1 MLGAA
6 RRRLFSVRVLGIID
20 VLVHDERG
28 ALHHTSRRVAS
39 FRQRRIVPTGRYP
52 PPWLCNFG
60 AYGPNT
66 RARTTPAVGKWCWVV
81 VCVWVR
87 TLVPAAFPSRICLMA
102 PYLPKISY
110 IWRSTRC
117 QQRECARAQA
127 RRRAGAQARRR
138 GRAGVLTSSEVILNG
153 RFLGTHVHA
162 LSESGHTSTERER
175 SPNTGAPNIQH
186 AVDLWREPRL
196 CTATTRAV
204 SVSRSKIP
212 GAARMATR
220 AHVALPPGGAA
231 HPSSRASAQR
241 RHFPAMNSVC
251 TSATGRVS
259 RYPAIPLTHMP
270 LCKHVQPRRSS
281 GKRRASTD
289 LGKMPI

>member
-1 MLGAA
+1 M
-6 RRRLFSVRVLGIID
+6 
-20 VLVHDERG
+20 
-28 ALHHTSRRVAS
+28 
-39 FRQRRIVPTGRYP
+39 
-52 PPWLCNFG
+52 
-60 AYGPNT
+60 
-66 RARTTPAVGKWCWVV
+66 
-81 VCVWVR
+81 
-87 TLVPAAFPSRICLMA
+87 
-102 PYLPKISY
+102 
-110 IWRSTRC
+110 
-117 QQRECARAQA
+117 
-127 RRRAGAQARRR
+127 
-138 GRAGVLTSSEVILNG
+138 LTSSEVILNG

-251 TSATGRVS
+251 TSATGSIPLS
-259 RYPAIPLTHMP
+259 RYPADPHAALQARPTAPIVRKAARIHRSRENADLMLNAAAPAMMP
-270 LCKHVQPRRSS
+270 TAGGAWAWLLLAVSCS
-281 GKRRASTD
+281 GAGALPADSLYAGADDAR
-289 LGKMPI
+289 